1 MARVASMSLVAS
13 RIASSTRRWATS
25 SSPRCQAARA
35 AVPSTSAARGSSE
48 TSGRVASSIAQS
60 CRSGITRHSAASS
73 SSTTMSTAASRT
85 PCASAARKATRRL
98 GSSRRRRASA
108 AASSRSAELATEAP
122 GQAHAVGHQSTGRGL
137 LLLVGRQLLEREG
150 SHGLEQEVAAP
161 HRRLLPGHDGG
172 VDQPGQMAGG
182 IALDGERRAEVL
194 GGVEA
199 EPARELGQG
208 PQQSLFGGGEQSVR
222 PLDRRPQGS
231 VAQLRRR
238 PTGLEEVQGPAQSV
252 PEVTHAEARGPAGGQ
267 LQRQR

>member
-1 MARVASMSLVAS
+1 MQVGHHPPQRGLVEVDDDVDRGLQDTLREPGAEGGPEVGQL
-13 RIASSTRRWATS
+13 AA
-25 SSPRCQAARA
+25 QA
-35 AVPSTSAARGSSE
+35 
-48 TSGRVASSIAQS
+48 
-60 CRSGITRHSAASS
+60 GIG
-73 SSTTMSTAASRT
+73 
-85 PCASAARKATRRL
+85 RRL
-98 GSSRRRRASA
+98 
-108 AASSRSAELATEAP
+108 SRSAELATEAP
-122 GQAHAVGHQSTGRGL
+122 GQAHAVGHQSTGGGL
-137 LLLVGRQLLEREG
+137 LLLVGRQLVEREG
-150 SHGLEQEVAAP
+150 PHGLEQQVAAA
-161 HRRLLPGHDGG
+161 HRRLLPGHDRG

-208 PQQSLFGGGEQSVR
+208 PQQSLFGGGEQPVR

-238 PTGLEEVQGPAQSV
+238 PTGLEEVQGPAQAI